1 MKRLTVHLK
10 KFKKHT
16 EIKNGKS
23 ISKIHNTLSFKV
35 KDDNEAKMLIVYIN
49 ENEHPKYNIKKW
61 YTSNTI

>member
-23 ISKIHNTLSFKV
+23 ISKIHNTLSYKV

-49 ENEHPKYNIKKW
+49 EN
-61 YTSNTI
+61 